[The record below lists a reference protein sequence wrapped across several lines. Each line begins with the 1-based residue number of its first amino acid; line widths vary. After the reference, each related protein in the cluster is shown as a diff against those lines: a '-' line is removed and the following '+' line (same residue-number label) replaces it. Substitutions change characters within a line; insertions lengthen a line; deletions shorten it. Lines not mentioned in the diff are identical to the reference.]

1 MHFFSNLENK
11 WVTNLFLISMCE
23 MHSSLYKG
31 NVRKERKRQIFEKSV
46 KNLSE
51 ENFSLWINKQI
62 EENLPLQLKELT

>member
-1 MHFFSNLENK
+1 
-11 WVTNLFLISMCE
+11 